1 MFLFN
6 QNNNEILQFF
16 VFVEKIEHKT
26 LMTIY
31 VNYIKMSN
39 FIENATIL
47 FHNKNG
53 ELPFQVVSESE
64 DFGILRIKMKKT
76 EITKKPLFILFTVD
90 KTGSMSEYV
99 KNDIKMNYLKQTFK
113 NMLYYLAKQEL
124 DIYIR
129 VHSFNV
135 EIDVDIENIKITKE
149 NVSELCS
156 KIMNIEPESS
166 TNMELALET
175 ARNTLNEYSQANPEH
190 EIAHIFMTDGHPT
203 IGQQNN
209 DILSE
214 IVDNRFNNIFI
225 GYGLDHNAILMK
237 KLSEHRNAD
246 YQFVD
251 DMENTGLVYGE
262 SVHQLLYPALKDV
275 EIHADDGL
283 IYDWETNVWKDVI
296 FVNVLVSETEKL
308 YQVKKNKIDNM
319 EIDIYGKT
327 LEDSELELLETV
339 NQIPDLINIDT
350 NHIDEVDLT
359 KYMYRQKVQELL
371 YIANKQNNNDSLNGL
386 KTILK
391 DVFKKMRT
399 YMRDN
404 NMLDDPFM
412 KLLCDDISITYQNI
426 GKLSGLSFTYNR
438 QTSQGRQRAYNV
450 RSSSNDDINLSR
462 SKYNRYPQNN
472 TPPFFLKRHCARSIT
487 NDFGTMD
494 EFDDNADIIDIP
506 TLLDEIINEGDED
519 EDDLDNYLVS
529 NDITSCYSTPSVLN
543 TMRSFSQNL

>member
-1 MFLFN
+1 
-6 QNNNEILQFF
+6 
-16 VFVEKIEHKT
+16 
-26 LMTIY
+26 
-31 VNYIKMSN
+31 MSN
-39 FIENATIL
+39 FIENATIE

-53 ELPFQVVSESE
+53 ELPFPIVSESE

-99 KNDIKMNYLKQTFK
+99 KNDRKMNYLKQTFK

-135 EIDVDIENIKITKE
+135 DLDVDIENIKITKE

-156 KIMNIEPESS
+156 KIMKIEPESS
-166 TNMELALET
+166 TNIELALET
-175 ARNTLNEYSQANPEH
+175 AKTTLNEYYEANPEH
-190 EIAHIFMTDGHPT
+190 EIAHIFMTDGNPT

-225 GYGLDHNAILMK
+225 GYGLDHNALLMK

-283 IYDWETNVWKDVI
+283 IYDWETNEWKDVI
-296 FVNVLVSETEKL
+296 YVNVLVSETEKI
-308 YQVKKNKIDNM
+308 YQVKKNKIDNI
-319 EIDIYGKT
+319 EVDIYGKT
-327 LEDSELELLETV
+327 FDYAELKLHETV
-339 NQIPDLINIDT
+339 NQIPDLIDIDT
-350 NHIDEVDLT
+350 NHIYEVDLT
-359 KYMYRQKVQELL
+359 KYIYRQKVQELL
-371 YIANKQNNNDSLNGL
+371 YIANKQNNYESLNEL
-386 KTILK
+386 KKSMK

-399 YMRDN
+399 YMREN
-404 NMLDDPFM
+404 NILDDPFM
-412 KLLCDDISITYQNI
+412 KLLCDDISITYQNM
-426 GKLSGLSFTYNR
+426 GKNNGLSFTYNR
-438 QTSQGRQRAYNV
+438 QTSQGRQKAYNV
-450 RSSSNDDINLSR
+450 RTTSNDDDNLLR
-462 SKYNRYPQNN
+462 TKYNRYPRFD
-472 TPPFFLKRHCARSIT
+472 TPPLISRRHNARSIT
-487 NDFGTMD
+487 NEFGSMD
-494 EFDDNADIIDIP
+494 DFDDNTEIIDFP
-506 TLLDEIINEGDED
+506 TLLDDIIDDDED
-519 EDDLDNYLVS
+519 NLDRYIVS
-529 NDITSCYSTPSVLN
+529 NDVTSCYSTPSVLN

>member
-1 MFLFN
+1 
-6 QNNNEILQFF
+6 
-16 VFVEKIEHKT
+16 
-26 LMTIY
+26 
-31 VNYIKMSN
+31 
-39 FIENATIL
+39 
-47 FHNKNG
+47 
-53 ELPFQVVSESE
+53 
-64 DFGILRIKMKKT
+64 
-76 EITKKPLFILFTVD
+76 
-90 KTGSMSEYV
+90 MSEYV
-99 KNDIKMNYLKQTFK
+99 KNDRKMNYLKQTFK
-113 NMLYYLAKQEL
+113 NMLNYLSKQEL

-135 EIDVDIENIKITKE
+135 QIDVDIENIKITKE

-166 TNMELALET
+166 TNIELALET
-175 ARNTLNEYSQANPEH
+175 ARNTLNEYSEANPKH
-190 EIAHIFMTDGHPT
+190 EIAHIFMTDGNPT

-275 EIHADDGL
+275 EIHADDGV
-283 IYDWETNVWKDVI
+283 IYDWETNEWKDVI

-450 RSSSNDDINLSR
+450 RSTSNDDINLSR
-462 SKYNRYPQNN
+462 SKYHRYPQNN
-472 TPPFFLKRHCARSIT
+472 TPPLLLKRQFARSIT

-494 EFDDNADIIDIP
+494 EFDDNTEIIDFP

>member
-1 MFLFN
+1 
-6 QNNNEILQFF
+6 
-16 VFVEKIEHKT
+16 
-26 LMTIY
+26 
-31 VNYIKMSN
+31 MSN

-283 IYDWETNVWKDVI
+283 IYDWETNEWKDVI

-450 RSSSNDDINLSR
+450 RSSSNDDINLLKT
-462 SKYNRYPQNN
+462 KYNRYPQNN
-472 TPPFFLKRHCARSIT
+472 TPPLLLKRQFARSIT

>member
-1 MFLFN
+1 MKTKNIINKKLKLKHYILF
-6 QNNNEILQFF
+6 
-16 VFVEKIEHKT
+16 
-26 LMTIY
+26 Y
-31 VNYIKMSN
+31 VNYNKMSN
-39 FIENATIL
+39 FIENAYIE

-53 ELPFQVVSESE
+53 ELPFPIVSETE

-99 KNDIKMNYLKQTFK
+99 KNDRKMNYLKQTFK

-135 EIDVDIENIKITKE
+135 ELDVDIENIKITKE

-166 TNMELALET
+166 TNIELALET
-175 ARNTLNEYSQANPEH
+175 AKNTLNEYSEENPEH
-190 EIAHIFMTDGHPT
+190 EIAHIFMTDGNPT

-237 KLSEHRNAD
+237 KLSQHKNAD

-275 EIHADDGL
+275 EIHVEDGY
-283 IYDWETNVWKDVI
+283 IYDWETNEWKDKLYI
-296 FVNVLVSETEKL
+296 NVLVSETEKI
-308 YQVKKNKIDNM
+308 YQVKKNKTDNI
-319 EIDIYGKT
+319 EIDLYGKT
-327 LEDSELELLETV
+327 LDETELKLLETI
-339 NQIPDLINIDT
+339 NELPDLVDMDT
-350 NHIDEVDLT
+350 NEKEEVDLT
-359 KYMYRQKVQELL
+359 KYIYRQKVQELL
-371 YIANKQNNNDSLNGL
+371 YIANKQNIYDSLNEL
-386 KTILK
+386 KKSMK

-399 YMRDN
+399 YMREN
-404 NMLDDPFM
+404 NLLDDPFM
-412 KLLCDDISITYQNI
+412 KLLCDDISITYQNMGTI
-426 GKLSGLSFTYNR
+426 NGLSFTYNR
-438 QTSQGRQRAYNV
+438 QSSQGRQKTYNV
-450 RSSSNDDINLSR
+450 RTTSNDDDNLLR
-462 SKYNRYPQNN
+462 TKYNRYPQKNA
-472 TPPFFLKRHCARSIT
+472 PPLFLKRQYAASNFDNRSKI

-494 EFDDNADIIDIP
+494 EFEYDDEVTETP
-506 TLLDEIINEGDED
+506 TLLDVIDED
-519 EDDLDNYLVS
+519 EDNLDNYLVS
-529 NDITSCYSTPSVLN
+529 NDNISCYSTPSILN